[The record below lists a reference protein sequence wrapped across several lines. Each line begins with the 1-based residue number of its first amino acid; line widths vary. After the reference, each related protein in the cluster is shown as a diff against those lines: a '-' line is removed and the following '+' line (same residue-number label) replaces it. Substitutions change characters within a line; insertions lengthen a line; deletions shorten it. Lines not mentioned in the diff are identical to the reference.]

1 MSVRKADRIA
11 GAVLLASAVAF
22 SAGALK
28 YYTYSGPGG
37 PGPAFVPFWLGV
49 IMALLATMLL
59 VGAWRSKDPG
69 AQWLPQGDGLRRLGV
84 VLGVTVAFV
93 VLLKFV
99 GMILGTALFLV
110 VLMRLL
116 DRTAW
121 PLALSVAAATAGLN
135 YLVFTY
141 WLKVP
146 FPVSVF
152 GI

>member
-1 MSVRKADRIA
+1 MRNADRIA
-11 GAVLLASAVAF
+11 GAALLAFSVAF
-22 SAGALK
+22 CAGALK
-28 YYTYSGPGG
+28 FYGYSAPDGPGSG
-37 PGPAFVPFWLGV
+37 FFPFWIGL
-49 IMALLATMLL
+49 IMAVLAGMLL
-59 VGAWRSKDPG
+59 LGALREPDPG
-69 AQWLPQGDGLRRLGV
+69 AAWLPKGEGLRRLAV
-84 VLGVTVAFV
+84 VLGVTFAFV
-93 VLLKFV
+93 ALLKVV

-110 VLMRLL
+110 VLMRAL

-121 PLALSVAAATAGLN
+121 PLTLLVAGATAGIN